1 MSPLITAFAQLALGW
16 GKSTLD
22 MRMAE
27 KQSLMRARHKRYMTA
42 AKSESDWQALM
53 ADAARHSWKDEA
65 WTICFIVIFF
75 MCFMPQ
81 LQHHVA
87 QGFAILQTTPDWFQW
102 AVLASIGASFGLR
115 GFDKWH
121 GKSSP
126 SPSPRDGE
134 MR

>member
-53 ADAARHSWKDEA
+53 ADAARRSWKDEA

-81 LQHHVA
+81 LQPHVA

-121 GKSSP
+121 GKSST
-126 SPSPRDGE
+126 SLSSREGE